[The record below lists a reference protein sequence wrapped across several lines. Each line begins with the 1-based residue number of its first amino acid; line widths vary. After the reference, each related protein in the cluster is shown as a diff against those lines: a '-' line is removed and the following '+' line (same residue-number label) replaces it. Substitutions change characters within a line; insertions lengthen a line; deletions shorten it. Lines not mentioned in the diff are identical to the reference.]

1 MSLAE
6 ARGAGRARSAT
17 SETRDALPPRAK
29 PQRWQPAV
37 VATPGEVNFHHVR
50 LREYL
55 GNLLNEEGGV
65 FAHVDGDARKLIKEL
80 LHCRN
85 PDTGKCCPSWP
96 YLARAIGDSD
106 RNVGYIL
113 GRLDSGPSRQSD
125 GRVVEGHG
133 LIWRRRNRSG
143 FRRLATQYGITCQFL
158 VLAGLVLPHN
168 CMECRCGAAWGA
180 EERGSITSG
189 SSDLS
194 HLVKSSKNEREQRSR
209 ARSPS
214 LKIFSSASE
223 ENDSRLTAFFAVF
236 DQQRFAK
243 YGNNDHGTLVAEN
256 REKLSSFLADLVGG
270 AWAWS
275 EQEGCGG
282 APAEVASA
290 LFERLVRLWLDWPG
304 SNGLLRDRRHPV
316 GLLIGDLEKFG
327 KLACAS
333 WKRAQRKL
341 KPFDAHEAPEG
352 AVSLTDYVSQ
362 LQHHE
367 PDAWPELDA
376 SEPDAGELAELAA
389 LALLQVLAP
398 AQSLATVLGADTE
411 EEHQAE
417 GPIELAQVRR
427 SLAARG
433 QTDEQAAQARA
444 LLAALFPSADRD
456 QSRATSG
463 APSAE
468 AAGLATPLGSIE
480 LGFDAGKAGLGR
492 FNLAGEQEQRRDG
505 IGDDHACGANGGED
519 RIEDKIG
526 AVDDVSPALG
536 GGGGPVHCGI
546 ESSKT
551 GVGEA
556 DRNVVVRDG
565 AAICLPGAS
574 HQATVPRSEDTPA
587 LGGIGVSRKGRGRGA
602 LRSVRV
608 TRQSPRPV
616 SRSLFHEP
624 AKDHEKGEI
633 GTGISVTR
641 ERAAPPG
648 APKGS
653 RVECR
658 TSGSL
663 NVWESE
669 RLDPPFAQKGAES
682 CPPADVPECGLRGEV
697 PRLLLALPLG
707 VVGDGRRGDDADTRR
722 APAEELGS
730 GIERCRSALKEDA
743 CPIASWVVAMSR
755 PVLRDPVEERAGGEI
770 RAGIDV
776 TRERDATPG
785 AGRLRTPEFR
795 AEGRLDVRTSGRSEQ
810 PFSRVSLELHGV
822 AGVPA
827 EERGLE
833 AECDRSVLEED
844 ARQVVL
850 GETALSC
857 SVVCKPSETQVE
869 AAKGAGIDVSRDG
882 LGEASVARVD
892 VTRLSPPLA
901 SGPVSSEPEKTHE
914 KAAEVAA
921 IDGSHELVAEA
932 AGPMSLVAMRAAA
945 RALARLP
952 VPKPLA
958 PVVLLFPADPYPCET
973 DDTHDSALRDDPDHS
988 LADNDTGDDPE
999 FFARELDRAGK
1010 EIAFLAELEA
1020 EEHGAADVA
1029 AEGLGGAAPHRLWD
1043 CPLGMPGEGR
1053 PEYEA
1058 DAQRVPAEERGNETE
1073 RGLCSVLEE
1082 GTRRVIPGEKVVSR
1096 FVLREPDED

>member
-17 SETRDALPPRAK
+17 SETRNALPPRAK

-37 VATPGEVNFHHVR
+37 VATPGEVNFRHVR

-125 GRVVEGHG
+125 GRIVEGHG

-194 HLVKSSKNEREQRSR
+194 RLVKSSKNKGEQRLR

-214 LKIFSSASE
+214 LKIFSAAPE
-223 ENDSRLTAFFAVF
+223 ENDSRQTSFFAIF
-236 DQQRFAK
+236 NQQRFAK
-243 YGNNDHGTLVAEN
+243 YGDNDHGALIAEN
-256 REKLSSFLADLVGG
+256 REKLSAFLADLVGG

-304 SNGLLRDRRHPV
+304 SSGLLRDRRHPV

-327 KLACAS
+327 KLARAS

-341 KPFDAHEAPEG
+341 KPLDAHEAPEG
-352 AVSLTDYVSQ
+352 AVSLTDYVDQ

-367 PDAWPELDA
+367 PEAWPELDA
-376 SEPDAGELAELAA
+376 SEPDADELAELVA
-389 LALLQVLAP
+389 LAQLQVPAP

-417 GPIELAQVRR
+417 GPIEVVQVRR

-456 QSRATSG
+456 QSRATSE
-463 APSAE
+463 APAAE
-468 AAGLATPLGSIE
+468 ATGLAAPLGSIE
-480 LGFDAGKAGLGR
+480 LGLDAGKAGLGR
-492 FNLAGEQEQRRDG
+492 FNLAREQEERRDG
-505 IGDDHACGANGGED
+505 IGHDDACGSDGGEHS
-519 RIEDKIG
+519 IEDEIG
-526 AVDDVSPALG
+526 PRDYASPGLG
-536 GGGGPVHCGI
+536 GGGGPVHGGI
-546 ESSKT
+546 EGSKT

-556 DRNVVVRDG
+556 DRHVVVRDG
-565 AAICLPGAS
+565 AAICLPGAC
-574 HQATVPRSEDTPA
+574 HEARVPRSEETPA
-587 LGGIGVSRKGRGRGA
+587 PGEIGVSRKDRARAPVGG
-602 LRSVRV
+602 VRV
-608 TRQSPRPV
+608 TRQSPRPL
-616 SRSLFHEP
+616 SRSLFREP
-624 AKDHEKGEI
+624 AIDYEKEEI

-648 APKGS
+648 APEGR

-658 TSGSL
+658 TPERL

-669 RLDPPFAQKGAES
+669 RSDPPFAHVGAEP
-682 CPPADVPECGLRGEV
+682 CHPADVPEHGLCGED
-697 PRLLLALPLG
+697 PRLLLARPLG
-707 VVGDGRRGDDADTRR
+707 VVGEGCRGDDVDTRR
-722 APAEELGS
+722 VPAEELGS
-730 GIERCRSALKEDA
+730 GTERCRLALEEDA
-743 CPIASWVVAMSR
+743 CRIAPREVAMSR
-755 PVLRDPVEERAGGEI
+755 SVFRDPVEERADGET

-776 TRERDATPG
+776 TRERAATPG
-785 AGRLRTPEFR
+785 AGHFRTPGFR
-795 AEGRLDVRTSGRSEQ
+795 ADGRLDVRTSGRSDQ
-810 PFSRVSLELHGV
+810 LVFRVSLEPHGP
-822 AGVPA
+822 AGVLA

-833 AECDRSVLEED
+833 AECDRSVLETD
-844 ARQVVL
+844 ARHIVPAETVVSRSL
-850 GETALSC
+850 
-857 SVVCKPSETQVE
+857 VCEPAETQAE
-869 AAKGAGIDVSRDG
+869 AAKEAGIDVSRDG
-882 LGEASVARVD
+882 LGEVSVTSVD
-892 VTRLSPPLA
+892 VTRQSPLLA
-901 SGPVSSEPEKTHE
+901 VAPVSAEPKKTHE

-921 IDGSHELVAEA
+921 IDVSREPVAEA

-952 VPKPLA
+952 ALKPLA

-973 DDTHDSALRDDPDHS
+973 DDTHDGALRDDPDHS

-999 FFARELDRAGK
+999 FFARELDRAGQ

-1020 EEHGAADVA
+1020 EDHGAADVV
-1029 AEGLGGAAPHRLWD
+1029 AEGLGGAAPNRLWD

-1053 PEYEA
+1053 PEDEA
-1058 DAQRVPAEERGNETE
+1058 DAQREPAEERG
-1073 RGLCSVLEE
+1073 LYSVLEE
-1082 GTRRVIPGEKVVSR
+1082 GTRRVIPSEKVVSR

>member
-180 EERGSITSG
+180 EERGSISSG
-189 SSDLS
+189 SSALS
-194 HLVKSSKNEREQRSR
+194 RSVKSSKNKGEQRSR

-214 LKIFSSASE
+214 LKIFSSVPE
-223 ENDSRLTAFFAVF
+223 ENDSRLTSFFAVF
-236 DQQRFAK
+236 DQQRAAK
-243 YGNNDHGTLVAEN
+243 YGDNDHGALIAEN
-256 REKLSSFLADLVGG
+256 REKLSTFLADLVGG

-304 SNGLLRDRRHPV
+304 SSGLLRDRRHPV

-327 KLACAS
+327 KLALAS

-341 KPFDAHEAPEG
+341 KPLEAPEG
-352 AVSLTDYVSQ
+352 AVSLTDYVDQ

-367 PDAWPELDA
+367 PEAWPELDA
-376 SEPDAGELAELAA
+376 SEPDADELAA
-389 LALLQVLAP
+389 LAALAQLQVPAP
-398 AQSLATVLGADTE
+398 AQSLATVLGADPE
-411 EEHQAE
+411 EERQAE
-417 GPIELAQVRR
+417 GPIELVQVRR

-444 LLAALFPSADRD
+444 LLAALFPSANRD

-480 LGFDAGKAGLGR
+480 LGFDAGKAGLSR

-505 IGDDHACGANGGED
+505 IGNDDARGADGGEH
-519 RIEDKIG
+519 RIEDEIG
-526 AVDDVSPALG
+526 PSDDASPALS
-536 GGGGPVHCGI
+536 GGGGPVHSGI
-546 ESSKT
+546 ESGKT

-574 HQATVPRSEDTPA
+574 HEATVPRSEDAPA
-587 LGGIGVSRKGRGRGA
+587 RGGIGVSRKDRERGA
-602 LRSVRV
+602 LGSVRV
-608 TRQSPRPV
+608 TRQNSRPL

-624 AKDHEKGEI
+624 AKDHEKGEM
-633 GTGISVTR
+633 GTGIYVTR
-641 ERAAPPG
+641 ERPAPPG
-648 APKGS
+648 APEGS

-658 TSGSL
+658 TSERL

-669 RLDPPFAQKGAES
+669 RLDPPFAQTCAES
-682 CPPADVPECGLRGEV
+682 CPPADVLECGLRGEV
-697 PRLLLALPLG
+697 SRLLWARPLG

-730 GIERCRSALKEDA
+730 GTERCRSALEEDA
-743 CPIASWVVAMSR
+743 CPTPWEVAMSR
-755 PVLRDPVEERAGGEI
+755 PVLRDPAEERAGGKV

-776 TRERDATPG
+776 TRERAATPG
-785 AGRLRTPEFR
+785 AGRFR
-795 AEGRLDVRTSGRSEQ
+795 NPGFREEGRLDVRTSGRSEQ
-810 PFSRVSLELHGV
+810 PFSRVSLELHGLASV
-822 AGVPA
+822 RS
-827 EERGLE
+827 EDRGLE

-844 ARQVVL
+844 AREVVL
-850 GETALSC
+850 GERALSC
-857 SVVCKPSETQVE
+857 SVVCGPPETQAE
-869 AAKGAGIDVSRDG
+869 AAKGVGIDVSRDG
-882 LGEASVARVD
+882 LSEASVASVD

-901 SGPVSSEPEKTHE
+901 SVPVSSELEKTHE
-914 KAAEVAA
+914 NAPEMAA
-921 IDGSHELVAEA
+921 IDVSHELVAEA

-952 VPKPLA
+952 APKPLA
-958 PVVLLFPADPYPCET
+958 PVVLLFPADPYPCKT
-973 DDTHDSALRDDPDHS
+973 DDTRDSALRDDPDHS

-999 FFARELDRAGK
+999 FFARELDRSGH
-1010 EIAFLAELEA
+1010 EGAFLAELEA

-1043 CPLGMPGEGR
+1043 CSLGMPEEGR
-1053 PEYEA
+1053 PEDEA
-1058 DAQRVPAEERGNETE
+1058 DAQRTPAEERGNETK

-1082 GTRRVIPGEKVVSR
+1082 GTRRVVSR
-1096 FVLREPDED
+1096 SVLREPDED